1 MITGETKQKETKKIM
16 KIEYVILVILVLILT
31 KSKKIM
37 NSLGY
42 PLKEMI
48 LRMDSQGSGKFGASR
63 GGGSRK
69 HNGTDFL
76 VKEGD
81 SIFAPFDA
89 IVTRQAYPYDNDRFY
104 TGLHLKTLDGKTLMK
119 IFYMKPLSAII
130 GKEVKKG
137 DVIGKAQD
145 ISKKYSP
152 KMKPHIHVE
161 IWDTTSNTTS
171 DPQKFFGLSPI

>member
-1 MITGETKQKETKKIM
+1 M

-31 KSKKIM
+31 KSKSIM
-37 NSLGY
+37 SALGY

-48 LRMDSQGSGKFGASR
+48 LRMDSQGSGKYGASR
-63 GGGSRK
+63 SGGTRK
-69 HNGTDFL
+69 HNGTDF
-76 VKEGD
+76 VVREGD
-81 SIFAPFDA
+81 PVFAPFDGV
-89 IVTRQAYPYDNDRFY
+89 VTRQAYPYDNDRFY
-104 TGLHLKTLDGKTLMK
+104 TGLHLRTLDGKTNMK

-145 ISKKYSP
+145 ISKKWSP

-171 DPQKFFGLSPI
+171 DPQKYFGLSPI